1 MKHYRANVVVP
12 NEGNNEIS
20 YVIKLK
26 NKCRFELNECY
37 FTMYKAAFDEYS
49 ESDYFCI
56 DLVTEKNKKE
66 AEKIMRHAIDFLV
79 YITQIPYELE
89 IMTEDS
95 NMEIIP
101 IDIESSTQKI
111 LKLKELDSQY
121 KRIRGKK
128 VLLENVLRLYS
139 VALKYMVLLENAEE
153 SYFAMFK
160 VIEKIVKDEF
170 KIAHATIPNGYDDIN
185 NAIKKITKKSYGVK
199 LTSEKLDSI
208 SRTILNELFNT
219 VFSDTYSQ
227 IAWFCGEKGIKYD
240 ENILAKAVNV
250 RNKLA
255 HGECVDINHESEEY
269 NLVIKLS
276 HRCIHEKF
284 FNNVKKDCYLEA
296 DIAFMHKN
304 NVF

>member
-79 YITQIPYELE
+79 YITQVPYELE

-160 VIEKIVKDEF
+160 VIEKNCE
-170 KIAHATIPNGYDDIN
+170 
-185 NAIKKITKKSYGVK
+185 
-199 LTSEKLDSI
+199 
-208 SRTILNELFNT
+208 R
-219 VFSDTYSQ
+219 
-227 IAWFCGEKGIKYD
+227 
-240 ENILAKAVNV
+240 
-250 RNKLA
+250 
-255 HGECVDINHESEEY
+255 
-269 NLVIKLS
+269 
-276 HRCIHEKF
+276 
-284 FNNVKKDCYLEA
+284 
-296 DIAFMHKN
+296 
-304 NVF
+304 